1 VAPEIN
7 AVRIKGLWRGAGGA
21 SRVNQLVKMLTSE
34 SHFFT
39 LEVEDKS
46 GNRPVTR
53 TLSASEYSE
62 TESML
67 KDGDFAATFTVT
79 IPLKKPLPLR

>member
-1 VAPEIN
+1 VPPVIN
-7 AVRIKGLWRGAGGA
+7 AVRIKGLWRGASGA
-21 SRVNQLVKMLTSE
+21 SRVNELVKILTSE

-39 LEVEDKS
+39 LEVEDTS

-53 TLSASEYSE
+53 TLTASEYSE

-67 KDGDFAATFTVT
+67 KEGEFAATFTVT